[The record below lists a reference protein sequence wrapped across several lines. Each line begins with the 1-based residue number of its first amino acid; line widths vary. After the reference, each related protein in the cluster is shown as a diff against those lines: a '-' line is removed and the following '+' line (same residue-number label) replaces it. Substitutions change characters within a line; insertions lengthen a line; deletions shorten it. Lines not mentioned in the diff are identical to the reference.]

1 MIVLAVIVGAA
12 FGALAVWLWTRA
24 ELGRQ
29 RALLANSEVLLAG
42 AAERTAL
49 VERTQAQWEE
59 HLKALTGDVLDRS
72 SSSLLALTDAKLGP
86 IRETLERFDEQARAL
101 EAKRLTAVGVIDELL
116 RSVADGQDR
125 LRRETGNLV
134 TALRAPHVR
143 GRWGEVQLK
152 RVVELAGMVPHC
164 DFVEQASER
173 DDDGRLVRPDLVVR
187 LPGGK
192 SLVVDSKAPLEA
204 YLDAV
209 AVEDEDLR
217 RAHLTRHARLVREHM
232 AKLGQ
237 KRYWQQFEP
246 APEFVVM
253 FLGDEAWFRA
263 ALDVDPSLLEWGVDA
278 GVVPASPTT
287 LIALLR
293 TVAYGW
299 QQETVA
305 ESARSV
311 SRLGR
316 ELYERLGVFSGHF
329 ANVGK
334 SLDAAIGHY
343 NKAVGSFETRV
354 LVTARKFPELG
365 AGSDDLPD
373 VPPLTGSARPFLT
386 DPSVEDDGDAVI
398 DLPARADAA

>member
-1 MIVLAVIVGAA
+1 
-12 FGALAVWLWTRA
+12 
-24 ELGRQ
+24 
-29 RALLANSEVLLAG
+29 
-42 AAERTAL
+42 
-49 VERTQAQWEE
+49 
-59 HLKALTGDVLDRS
+59 
-72 SSSLLALTDAKLGP
+72 
-86 IRETLERFDEQARAL
+86 
-101 EAKRLTAVGVIDELL
+101 
-116 RSVADGQDR
+116 
-125 LRRETGNLV
+125 
-134 TALRAPHVR
+134 
-143 GRWGEVQLK
+143 
-152 RVVELAGMVPHC
+152 
-164 DFVEQASER
+164 
-173 DDDGRLVRPDLVVR
+173 
-187 LPGGK
+187 
-192 SLVVDSKAPLEA
+192 
-204 YLDAV
+204 
-209 AVEDEDLR
+209 
-217 RAHLTRHARLVREHM
+217 M

-334 SLDAAIGHY
+334 SLDGAIGHY

-386 DPSVEDDGDAVI
+386 DPSLEDDGDAVI

>member
-1 MIVLAVIVGAA
+1 
-12 FGALAVWLWTRA
+12 
-24 ELGRQ
+24 
-29 RALLANSEVLLAG
+29 
-42 AAERTAL
+42 
-49 VERTQAQWEE
+49 
-59 HLKALTGDVLDRS
+59 
-72 SSSLLALTDAKLGP
+72 
-86 IRETLERFDEQARAL
+86 
-101 EAKRLTAVGVIDELL
+101 
-116 RSVADGQDR
+116 
-125 LRRETGNLV
+125 
-134 TALRAPHVR
+134 
-143 GRWGEVQLK
+143 
-152 RVVELAGMVPHC
+152 
-164 DFVEQASER
+164 
-173 DDDGRLVRPDLVVR
+173 
-187 LPGGK
+187 
-192 SLVVDSKAPLEA
+192 
-204 YLDAV
+204 
-209 AVEDEDLR
+209 
-217 RAHLTRHARLVREHM
+217 M

-237 KRYWQQFEP
+237 KRYWHQFEP

-278 GVVPASPTT
+278 GVIPASPTT

-334 SLDAAIGHY
+334 SLDGAIGHY

-365 AGSDDLPD
+365 AGSDGLPD
-373 VPPLTGSARPFLT
+373 VLTVPGRHGPSSPTRPSRTTATPGGRPPGTGRRGLTCLREARDWVRIKLRIDSGLRVESSCRRRPPVVSAGSFRQA
-386 DPSVEDDGDAVI
+386 
-398 DLPARADAA
+398 PAFH